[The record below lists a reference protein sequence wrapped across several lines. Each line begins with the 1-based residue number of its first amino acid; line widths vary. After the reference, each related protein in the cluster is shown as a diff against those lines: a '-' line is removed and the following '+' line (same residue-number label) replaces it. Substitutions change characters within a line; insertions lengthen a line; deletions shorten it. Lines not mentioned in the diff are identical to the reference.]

1 MFLQKPP
8 VKKIS
13 YYKFFFI
20 DKLIFI
26 DITSSSIGLI
36 KFNTSKY
43 FKRTIKD
50 LEKIQENYTFA
61 KTSNNVSH
69 FFSAKSIAHRK
80 ASTVSLFTR

>member
-26 DITSSSIGLI
+26 DFTSIGHLV
-36 KFNTSKY
+36 
-43 FKRTIKD
+43 
-50 LEKIQENYTFA
+50 L
-61 KTSNNVSH
+61 V
-69 FFSAKSIAHRK
+69 
-80 ASTVSLFTR
+80 

>member
-43 FKRTIKD
+43 CI
-50 LEKIQENYTFA
+50 
-61 KTSNNVSH
+61 
-69 FFSAKSIAHRK
+69 
-80 ASTVSLFTR
+80 